1 MKRLIKCVLSIL
13 LFLVTCTISVNATD
27 FSENEEYYDNLCSG
41 SLSDSA
47 TIETCKLYQVYLN
60 DKAGDRLNDLS
71 DIQAQLADI
80 KENIAENIKKVSD
93 YEKQITEIEDEITAL
108 ENSIQVTEQSIIELE
123 AEIAAREQKIADI
136 DETIQNRMVS
146 MQSYIHVNNYLEFLI
161 GATSFIDLIRRVE
174 ALSDIESSDHELMDE
189 LEIEINTLNTNKE
202 ELSRQKESLESN
214 KANVEANKQYI
225 EGLKA
230 YIEKALIEYYNAEAD
245 LEAQANQI
253 AEDYQNSVNKLK
265 DISAALGNILPSPGW
280 TQPVVNASVTA
291 STWHYPASFGG
302 GVHLGVDLAN
312 PVGTTIKAVANGVV
326 LYSANACS
334 TYGYL
339 GNTCGY
345 PGSSGG
351 GNQVYLLVSVGTKS
365 YAIKYLHLKKDTA
378 ISTGTIV
385 NAGDKIGEIGSSGN
399 ASGAHVH
406 IEIFYLGT
414 KSLSYYA
421 NNWDGDLS
429 FGAGWGSAALNKTC
443 DNTGGSSP
451 CRLQPKSILG
461 Y

>member
-1 MKRLIKCVLSIL
+1 MKKLIKCTLSIL
-13 LFLVTCTISVNATD
+13 LFLAACTINVNATD
-27 FSENEEYYDNLCSG
+27 FSENEDYYDNLCSG
-41 SLSDSA
+41 SLSDST
-47 TIETCKLYQVYLN
+47 TIETCKLYQLYLN

-93 YEKQITEIEDEITAL
+93 YEKKIAKIENEIIAL
-108 ENSIQVTEQSIIELE
+108 ENSIQATEQSIIELE
-123 AEIAAREQKIADI
+123 AEIVAREQKINEI
-136 DETIQNRMVS
+136 DETIKNRMVS
-146 MQSYIHVNNYLEFLI
+146 MQSFIHVNNYIEFLI
-161 GATSFIDLIRRVE
+161 GSTSFLDLIRRVE

-189 LEIEINTLNTNKE
+189 LEIEINTLNINKE
-202 ELSRQKESLESN
+202 ELNRQKESLEAN
-214 KANVEANKQYI
+214 KVNVEANKQYI

-230 YIEKALIEYYNAEAD
+230 YIEKALIEYYSAEAD

-253 AEDYQNSVNKLK
+253 AEDYQKSVNKLK
-265 DISAALGNILPSPGW
+265 EISSSLGNILPSPGW
-280 TQPVVNASVTA
+280 TKPVASATVTA

-312 PVGTTIKAVANGVV
+312 PVGTSIKAVANGVV

-351 GNQVYLLVSVGTKS
+351 GNQVYLLVSVGSKS

-385 NAGDKIGEIGSSGN
+385 AAGDKIGEIGSSGN
-399 ASGAHVH
+399 SSGSHVH

-414 KSLSYYA
+414 KSLSHYA
-421 NNWDGDLS
+421 DNWDGDLS
-429 FGAGWGSAALNKTC
+429 FGAGWGSSALNKTC